1 MNAKLLARRMAP
13 AALLLAAVLS
23 LAAVSPTGQAA
34 DRAVVGLQETLI
46 LYADADA
53 TTKSWEPDTNFGA
66 DTQLQLYYSNIDTP
80 RAAFTLIHFDVSS
93 LPADAV
99 IDSASL
105 ELYLWSS
112 AGADPVWI
120 GLYDVY
126 AAWNES
132 TVTWNT
138 RPPGQTGGFVYG
150 QYVDAAPGY
159 KAWSV
164 TGWVTYWRN
173 TPNYGLELRGPI
185 TGDRSYY
192 DRNFASKDGRVNLP
206 RLVVTYHLL
215 CWRFCQIL
223 GGRRKGSSDPI
234 RDLRAAPRRLL
245 THHRGRGGALP
256 GFPPPAPQ
264 RSADAR
270 PSHFPLTS

>member
-105 ELYLWSS
+105 ELYL
-112 AGADPVWI
+112 
-120 GLYDVY
+120 
-126 AAWNES
+126 
-132 TVTWNT
+132 
-138 RPPGQTGGFVYG
+138 
-150 QYVDAAPGY
+150 
-159 KAWSV
+159 
-164 TGWVTYWRN
+164 
-173 TPNYGLELRGPI
+173 
-185 TGDRSYY
+185 
-192 DRNFASKDGRVNLP
+192 
-206 RLVVTYHLL
+206 
-215 CWRFCQIL
+215 
-223 GGRRKGSSDPI
+223 
-234 RDLRAAPRRLL
+234 
-245 THHRGRGGALP
+245 
-256 GFPPPAPQ
+256 
-264 RSADAR
+264 
-270 PSHFPLTS
+270 